1 MSKTFKRLTAVLLL
15 LVTILS
21 MTACAA
27 RRAEKELQKLLN
39 TQAVKVG
46 QYTLGAVELN
56 YFFVDAVVEWFNTN
70 GSMSHLMGF
79 DPGKPLNEQIIS
91 SATGETWADSF
102 LDTAL
107 KNAQSTY
114 AMYDQAMKAGFTLP
128 RELQLDV
135 DKLIVNLQSTID
147 YYKKLYESMGYEY
160 PYSDV
165 AGYLTST
172 YGTGADAESYKKY
185 YEVCTVA
192 NAYYDHY
199 AESLTFSSKE
209 LRAYEADKLYK
220 YASYSYE
227 VYYLSVA
234 QFENAAEAEKVAKE
248 LAAGNYADKDAF
260 DAAIKALAINKDV
273 EEPAL
278 SNTMA
283 DQVYAKIPSYYAEW
297 LSAEDRETGDMTV
310 ATNPDLNDK
319 TKAQG
324 YYVIRYLGKNT
335 NEFILQNIRQVYV
348 AFQGGTSNAIT
359 GEITFS
365 KVEKEA
371 ARSKAEKMYVEFT
384 TGAMSELVFGN
395 MADQY
400 SDATVPGGLYENLQP
415 GQLDQVVEDWANDPI
430 RIAGDVEMLLG
441 KRGYHIV
448 YFVSHSKLT
457 YRDYLVTQD
466 LKADTISA
474 WYDALLE
481 AMKPELLND
490 TYVNKALVLGQ

>member
-1 MSKTFKRLTAVLLL
+1 MSKTFKRLTAVVLL

-21 MTACAA
+21 MTACAD

-46 QYTLGAVELN
+46 DYTLNAVELN
-56 YFFVDAVVEWFNTN
+56 YFFVDAVVEWYNAN

-114 AMYDQAMKAGFTLP
+114 AMYDQAMKAGFTLS
-128 RELQLDV
+128 RDMRLDV
-135 DKLIVNLQSTID
+135 DSLIKNLQSTID
-147 YYKKLYESMGYEY
+147 YYKKLYESMGYDY
-160 PYSDV
+160 PYTDV

-172 YGTGADAESYKKY
+172 YGTGADATSYQKY
-185 YEVCTVA
+185 YEICTIA
-192 NAYYDHY
+192 NAYYSHY
-199 AESLTFSSKE
+199 ADSLTFDSKA
-209 LRAYEADKLYK
+209 LRAYEADKYHK
-220 YASYSYE
+220 YCSYSYQ

-234 QFENAAEAEKVAKE
+234 QFEDAAEAEKVANA
-248 LAAGNYADKDAF
+248 LASGYYAGKDAF
-260 DAAIKALAINKDV
+260 DAAIKELAINKDV
-273 EEPAL
+273 ENPTL
-278 SNTMA
+278 STEMT
-283 DQVYAKIPSYYAEW
+283 DQVYSKLPSYYNEW
-297 LSAEDRETGDMTV
+297 LADTGREEGHMTV
-310 ATNPDLNDK
+310 AKHPDLNDK
-319 TKAQG
+319 TKTQG
-324 YYVIRYLGKNT
+324 YYVVRYVGMNR
-335 NEFILQNIRQVYV
+335 NEFILQNIRQVYC

-365 KVEKEA
+365 KVEKEN
-371 ARSKAEKMYVEFT
+371 ARQKAEKMYVEFR
-384 TGAMSELVFGN
+384 TGSMSELVFGN
-395 MADQY
+395 MADMY
-400 SDATVPGGLYENLQP
+400 SDASAPGGLYENLLP

-430 RIAGDVEMLLG
+430 RMAGDVEMIQG
-441 KRGYHIV
+441 KRGWHIV

-474 WYDALLE
+474 WYDALMDS
-481 AMKPELLND
+481 MKPELLSD
-490 TYVNKALVLGQ
+490 TYVNKAMVIGQ